1 MGFHVAPWYWLMLGG
16 KNVMELMGFDPM
28 TSLVEKRYPNSL
40 TNAPLVVLVIP
51 SSLYFK

>member
-1 MGFHVAPWYWLMLGG
+1 MGCHVAPWYWLILGG

-28 TSLVEKRYPNSL
+28 TSWVEKRYPNSL

-51 SSLYFK
+51 SSHYFK